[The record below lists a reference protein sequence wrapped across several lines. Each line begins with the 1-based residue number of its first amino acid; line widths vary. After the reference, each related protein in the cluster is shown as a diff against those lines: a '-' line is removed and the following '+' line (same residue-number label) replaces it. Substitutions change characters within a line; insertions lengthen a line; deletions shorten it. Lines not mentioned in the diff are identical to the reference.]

1 MALEKQ
7 MELFDNGSL
16 MQEGGQVDEES
27 GNEVPIGST
36 KEEVRDDIPAQLSE
50 GEFVMPADAVRYH
63 GLDKMMELRQEAKIG
78 LKRMEQMG
86 MMGNSDEATLP
97 DDIPFDV
104 NDLDMEDDGQEQ
116 LNFNVGG
123 FVQPPFGVNMTGG
136 SNVGGFQPSQFA
148 NFQPSYTSYQ
158 ALAPMYSTPTAGMP
172 PQQANVPTTTAP
184 SPLPSFQSFVSPN
197 YVTYV
202 NPQTGATIQIPV
214 DANGNPLIPV
224 PAGFVKQSA
233 QAQQPAAPDP
243 NQGAGTGTTQQ
254 QQQISDEPSEFDLQQ
269 EAAQRQL
276 VSDRKAAAKEL
287 GYTKTQN
294 LGDALLGITPF
305 GFIAGN
311 PEAGTI
317 LGDGTIADGQ
327 GNSFDPISG
336 KQVGFTGGLIGNIAG
351 GLGFRETEAE
361 KFGLPEGS
369 QIPEASLAGL
379 KSQMGEA
386 GIRDAIE
393 GKQSQAVQDSIAKG
407 LASEITPEMID
418 SAVKAGLGT
427 REEILANIEATKP
440 GTARVE
446 TTLGKSSV
454 TNVTP
459 KTVTEAAAS
468 ATTAAKGAP
477 TKSFDELVE
486 ERIAEYTAKSPSTSP
501 EQIRAAAISDV
512 KFDQTVAAMAE
523 AGTLKSNMRKAF
535 STPLTTDEITIADIK
550 AREAAAKTAAAQRAA
565 GEVRASFPTRS
576 DSRAATAARTSAREA
591 ARIDRQE
598 RGIFDDDEK
607 SLSDLISE
615 AARSSNRRD
624 REDIQAKIA
633 QEMTGRSGYNKQYER
648 DIRAGRY
655 DDAFNSRDDF
665 NREVTEQIQ
674 KEEREEIKQAKAEG
688 RRANV
693 GSRPAGT
700 GEVSDS
706 SGNVVRSSDG
716 TPVTSISRSTA
727 KGRALA
733 AEREQREAENATDT
747 RVICTELYRQ
757 GKLSRE
763 LYRMDVMYTA
773 RYLSPT
779 VVKGYHYWAIPV
791 VQKMRKSDKLTK
803 FMLYF
808 TMKRAE
814 EIAHIV
820 NPAKYPKSSIAGKII
835 KNVGEALCYG
845 IGLFVNNSDYKVL
858 YKGEK
863 TC

>member
-1 MALEKQ
+1 
-7 MELFDNGSL
+7 
-16 MQEGGQVDEES
+16 
-27 GNEVPIGST
+27 
-36 KEEVRDDIPAQLSE
+36 
-50 GEFVMPADAVRYH
+50 
-63 GLDKMMELRQEAKIG
+63 
-78 LKRMEQMG
+78 
-86 MMGNSDEATLP
+86 
-97 DDIPFDV
+97 
-104 NDLDMEDDGQEQ
+104 
-116 LNFNVGG
+116 
-123 FVQPPFGVNMTGG
+123 
-136 SNVGGFQPSQFA
+136 
-148 NFQPSYTSYQ
+148 
-158 ALAPMYSTPTAGMP
+158 
-172 PQQANVPTTTAP
+172 
-184 SPLPSFQSFVSPN
+184 
-197 YVTYV
+197 
-202 NPQTGATIQIPV
+202 
-214 DANGNPLIPV
+214 
-224 PAGFVKQSA
+224 
-233 QAQQPAAPDP
+233 
-243 NQGAGTGTTQQ
+243 
-254 QQQISDEPSEFDLQQ
+254 
-269 EAAQRQL
+269 
-276 VSDRKAAAKEL
+276 RKAAAKEL
-287 GYTKTQN
+287 GYTKTQS

-351 GLGFRETEAE
+351 GLGFRKTEAE

-393 GKQSQAVQDSIAKG
+393 GKQSQAVKDSIAKG

-446 TTLGKSSV
+446 TTLGQTGV
-454 TNVTP
+454 ARTGVAPT
-459 KTVTEAAAS
+459 TVTEAAAAKPQAYENLSEFQKALVDSQVPKTLDADS
-468 ATTAAKGAP
+468 AKKLNLEVTTA
-477 TKSFDELVE
+477 ELGRKLTPVE
-486 ERIAEYTAKSPSTSP
+486 VSMLRDSVTT
-501 EQIRAAAISDV
+501 DL
-512 KFDQTVAAMAE
+512 M
-523 AGTLKSNMRKAF
+523 
-535 STPLTTDEITIADIK
+535 TPRDARLSTDEITFRDIE
-550 AREAAAKTAAAQRAA
+550 ARQAQAKTAAAQRAA

-576 DSRAATAARTSAREA
+576 DSRAATAAREA
-591 ARIDRQE
+591 ARIDREE

-624 REDIQAKIA
+624 RKNIQAKIA

-791 VQKMRKSDKLTK
+791 VQKMRKSDKLTE

>member
-7 MELFDNGSL
+7 MELFNNGSL

-158 ALAPMYSTPTAGMP
+158 APAPMYSTPTAGMP
-172 PQQANVPTTTAP
+172 PQQANVPTNTAP
-184 SPLPSFQSFVSPN
+184 SPLPSFQSFVSPK

-224 PAGFVKQSA
+224 PAGFVPQTE

-243 NQGAGTGTTQQ
+243 NQGVGPGTTQPEEE
-254 QQQISDEPSEFDLQQ
+254 ISQEPSEIDLQR

-287 GYTKTQN
+287 GYTRTQSF
-294 LGDALLGITPF
+294 GDALLGITPL

-311 PEAGTI
+311 PKAGTI

-327 GNSFDPISG
+327 GRSFDPISG
-336 KQVGFTGGLIGNIAG
+336 KQIGFSGGLIGNIAG
-351 GLGFRETEAE
+351 GLGFRDTEAE

-379 KSQMGEA
+379 KSQMGEI

-393 GKQSQAVQDSIAKG
+393 GRQSQAVKDSIAKG
-407 LASEITPEMID
+407 LASEITPEMIN

-446 TTLGKSSV
+446 TTLGKAGV
-454 TNVTP
+454 AQTNVAPT
-459 KTVTEAAAS
+459 TVTEAATS
-468 ATTAAKGAP
+468 ATTAAKGAS

-486 ERIAEYTAKSPSTSP
+486 ERIAEYTAKSPNISP
-501 EQIRAAAISDV
+501 EQIRAAAIEDV
-512 KFDQTVAAMAE
+512 KFDQTIAGMAE
-523 AGTLKSNMRKAF
+523 AGTLKSNIQKAF

-550 AREAAAKTAAAQRAA
+550 ASEAAKAQKAA

-591 ARIDRQE
+591 ARIDREE
-598 RGIFDDDEK
+598 RGIFDDDDR
-607 SLSDLISE
+607 SFAE
-615 AARSSNRRD
+615 A
-624 REDIQAKIA
+624 QAA
-633 QEMTGRSGYNKQYER
+633 
-648 DIRAGRY
+648 AGR
-655 DDAFNSRDDF
+655 AREARGQTRTESFESRDDYQNNLSSYESRGYSGSAAREAATNKTRADDRAMAQSGDYSGRTSAVTDSKGNPIGGRGGSVVTNTAPDDSGSSPSDNSCCFIMLKARYGDGTMDKVVRRYRDEFMTARNKRGYYKLAEVFVPLMRKYPIFKWLITKTFADPLVSYGKYYYGQNKHGVLFYPVKAFWMKVF
-665 NREVTEQIQ
+665 NVLGTETEFVRE
-674 KEEREEIKQAKAEG
+674 
-688 RRANV
+688 N
-693 GSRPAGT
+693 
-700 GEVSDS
+700 GEV
-706 SGNVVRSSDG
+706 V
-716 TPVTSISRSTA
+716 
-727 KGRALA
+727 
-733 AEREQREAENATDT
+733 
-747 RVICTELYRQ
+747 
-757 GKLSRE
+757 
-763 LYRMDVMYTA
+763 
-773 RYLSPT
+773 
-779 VVKGYHYWAIPV
+779 
-791 VQKMRKSDKLTK
+791 
-803 FMLYF
+803 
-808 TMKRAE
+808 
-814 EIAHIV
+814 
-820 NPAKYPKSSIAGKII
+820 
-835 KNVGEALCYG
+835 
-845 IGLFVNNSDYKVL
+845 
-858 YKGEK
+858 
-863 TC
+863 